1 MGVSLCDYSRTVVG
15 FSRMIVVVGAKDNLV
30 IKTHPS
36 DEILSH
42 ESKNDGVFGHNPLYL
57 I

>member
-15 FSRMIVVVGAKDNLV
+15 FSRLIVVVGAKDNRV